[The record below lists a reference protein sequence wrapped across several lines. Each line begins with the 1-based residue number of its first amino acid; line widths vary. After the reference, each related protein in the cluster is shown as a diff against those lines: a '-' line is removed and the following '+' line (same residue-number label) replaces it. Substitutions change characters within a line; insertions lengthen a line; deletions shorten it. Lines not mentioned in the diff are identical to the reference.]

1 MNSGDLDKRL
11 SAYLDGALEDVK
23 RERLEREIER
33 EPALQAQLRRTQSLG
48 SLVREAWS
56 EGPAAPAPEFL
67 IAALR
72 PQIAAIARERRARP
86 SWQRGLEQVR
96 LRLGSWFGPMP
107 LAASAAAAFLV
118 ALAILPRP
126 NGSSDELIAGP
137 ILGAQRSSSGT
148 SLPISLGW
156 RQQRQTGPQIP
167 FGPVIYSED
176 AAAGVYDLAP
186 GENPAML
193 FQNEDGS
200 TLLWLLDDDDLSF
213 RFQQQMDRW
222 G

>member
-1 MNSGDLDKRL
+1 MKSGDLDKRL
-11 SAYLDGALEDVK
+11 SAYLDGALADAK

-48 SLVREAWS
+48 SLVREAWC
-56 EGPAAPAPEFL
+56 EGPAAPAPEYL

-86 SWQRGLEQVR
+86 SWQRALEHAR
-96 LRLGSWFGPMP
+96 LRLAGWFGPMP

-126 NGSSDELIAGP
+126 NGPIPEMTGGP
-137 ILGAQRSSSGT
+137 IVATPSASSTPFTLGLSESRPWQPSQSS
-148 SLPISLGW
+148 
-156 RQQRQTGPQIP
+156 P
-167 FGPVIYSED
+167 FGPVIFSRD
-176 AAAGVYDLAP
+176 AAASVYDLAP
-186 GENPAML
+186 GENPAMIL
-193 FQNEDGS
+193 QNEDGS
-200 TLLWLLDDDDLSF
+200 TLLWLLDEDDLSF
-213 RFQQQMDRW
+213 RLEQMDRW

>member
-1 MNSGDLDKRL
+1 MKSGDLDKRL
-11 SAYLDGALEDVK
+11 SAYLDGALADAK

-48 SLVREAWS
+48 SLVREAWC

-67 IAALR
+67 IATLR

-86 SWQRGLEQVR
+86 SWQRGLERAR
-96 LRLGSWFGPMP
+96 LRLAGWFGPMP

-118 ALAILPRP
+118 ALAILPRT
-126 NGSSDELIAGP
+126 NGP
-137 ILGAQRSSSGT
+137 IPEMTGGPIAAAPSSSFPAFPVDLT
-148 SLPISLGW
+148 SSQTP
-156 RQQRQTGPQIP
+156 RQGPQIP
-167 FGPVIYSED
+167 FDPVNFSRD
-176 AAAGVYDLAP
+176 GAASLYDLSP

-193 FQNEDGS
+193 FQNDDGS
-200 TLLWLLDDDDLSF
+200 TLLWLLDQDDLSF
-213 RFQQQMDRW
+213 RLEQMDRW